1 MAACLHDL
9 IIVFAITHLYN
20 IVGLTLWC
28 LWRNAY
34 YQSST
39 CEFAYWDW
47 VPCWLWAM
55 FRIYAG
61 IWHKRLRNQ
70 IRREIFQSHTSDW
83 CIFQMMVGKFILCDI
98 MCYYFIASLLE
109 DEGAPVTW
117 AIVLL
122 VIARCIELLRYTF
135 VVRKP
140 KKPTIDYMKVNLPN
154 LNQWLS
160 DSVDIA
166 DQNEFKSQS
175 GWFTF
180 SGMPQDKAALPYVLA
195 KKCRLSYEQFMETK
209 EAVYAFNFMQG
220 EKVLESQYCSDLKA
234 LGEGGC

>member
-1 MAACLHDL
+1 MYRIITIHFYSEEAKETHDR
-9 IIVFAITHLYN
+9 LYE
-20 IVGLTLWC
+20 GK
-28 LWRNAY
+28 
-34 YQSST
+34 SS
-39 CEFAYWDW
+39 
-47 VPCWLWAM
+47 
-55 FRIYAG
+55 
-61 IWHKRLRNQ
+61 
-70 IRREIFQSHTSDW
+70 
-83 CIFQMMVGKFILCDI
+83 
-98 MCYYFIASLLE
+98 
-109 DEGAPVTW
+109 
-117 AIVLL
+117 
-122 VIARCIELLRYTF
+122 
-135 VVRKP
+135 
-140 KKPTIDYMKVNLPN
+140 N
-154 LNQWLS
+154 LNRWLS